1 MKVVVSYINS
11 KYSVPETIKKIDNS
25 IADGIH
31 VDLMDGIYVNNK
43 NTLPDLENVTKPI
56 DVHLMTMNPE
66 KYFDTLIK
74 LKPICIYIHPSTTKN
89 ITSLFNYLK
98 FNNIGCGI
106 AINPD
111 EDISSFEPHF
121 KDINRVLLMSVYPGV
136 GGQAFLDNTKERLD
150 ILKKYQN
157 IYNFDI
163 YVDGGINDNT
173 INDVTTA
180 TGIVSGSFICLSDNF
195 DEQIKKI
202 KK

>member
-31 VDLMDGIYVNNK
+31 VDLMDGLYVNNK

-66 KYFDTLIK
+66 RYFDKLIK

-89 ITSLFNYLK
+89 ITSLCNYLK
-98 FNNIGCGI
+98 FNNIKCGI

-111 EDISSFEPHF
+111 EDISSFEPYF

-150 ILKKYQN
+150 ILKEYQN

-173 INDVTTA
+173 INDVATA
-180 TGIVSGSFICLSDNF
+180 TGVVSGSFICLSDNF

>member
-1 MKVVVSYINS
+1 MKIVVSYINS
-11 KYSVPETIKKIDNS
+11 KYDIYETIKKIDNS

-43 NTLPDLENVTKPI
+43 NTLPNLENITKAI

-66 KYFDTLIK
+66 NYFDTLLK
-74 LKPICIYIHPSTTKN
+74 LKPVCIYIHPSTTKN

-98 FNNIGCGI
+98 FNNIECGI

-111 EDISSFEPHF
+111 EDILSFVPYF
-121 KDINRVLLMSVYPGV
+121 STINRILLMSVYPGV
-136 GGQAFLDNTKERLD
+136 GGQVFLNNTKQRLD

-163 YVDGGINDNT
+163 YIDGGINDFT
-173 INDVTTA
+173 IKDVATA
-180 TGIVSGSFICLSDNF
+180 TGVVSGSFICLSDNF
-195 DEQIKKI
+195 DEQIKKL